1 MIRDITIGQYYP
13 AESVIHRLD
22 PQSEAGRNTDLY
34 HFSVFAPFLSD
45 VSGGSCFPDHCDQG
59 FQSAFPLYDKRFKG
73 DHGTTSDHRG
83 FQYVP
88 HAGNAAYQDLE
99 ADPYGGRCKTG
110 RFYGDPAG
118 ISDRGLFRDDTDHH
132 TESSDG
138 WYGKRSGDT
147 EQAPCTGP

>member
-22 PQSEAGRNTDLY
+22 PRVKLVGTLTFIISL
-34 HFSVFAPFLSD
+34 FSD

-138 WYGKRSGDT
+138 RYGKRSGAA
-147 EQAPCTGP
+147 EQTPCTGP

>member
-22 PQSEAGRNTDLY
+22 PRVKLVGTLTFIISLFLHRSFLMYLVAA
-34 HFSVFAPFLSD
+34 VFLTSMMFKACKVP
-45 VSGGSCFPDHCDQG
+45 
-59 FQSAFPLYDKRFKG
+59 FPLYDKRFKG

-83 FQYVP
+83 LRYVP

-118 ISDRGLFRDDTDHH
+118 I
-132 TESSDG
+132 
-138 WYGKRSGDT
+138 
-147 EQAPCTGP
+147 C